1 MNSQWYY
8 ALHGQQAG
16 PVDPEALRSLIRQ
29 GVVHEETLIWRDG
42 MPDWRPLAQVAD
54 APRPLP
60 AGAPGDPSLPT
71 SDSPLGLPSAATAPD
86 SLACAVCQR
95 RFPAEDLITLGGRAV
110 CGDCKPMAVQRLEEG
125 LGWSGEDPRHQRPL
139 PVDPDALIEEI
150 RSRDYDARLGPLLA
164 KAWAMYRTP
173 GIFWPA
179 IGASALILLIHQA
192 SGMVPF
198 VGALIA
204 LALQGPL
211 YAGLYL
217 WYLKHVR
224 GGRPPVAEVFSGFS
238 PDFVR
243 YLLTGLLLV
252 VPMLITMILVAIPVG
267 IGVAFFSMNQGGSD
281 GPPALMFIGIGL
293 AVLVV
298 VLVNLYFQVG
308 FGFAVPLAADLKLGP
323 LQAVWTSLR
332 AVNLHFWRVLWLG
345 IVGGIIAIL
354 GLLGLIIGVLFTIP
368 IFLFLWMHLYEEI
381 FALRSVPSAN
391 LSMNLSTQDPV
402 VPPPAAT
409 GENPA

>member
-1 MNSQWYY
+1 MNSQWFY

-16 PVDPEALRSLIRQ
+16 PVDEDELRSLIRQ
-29 GVVHEETLIWRDG
+29 GVVHDQTLIWRDG
-42 MPDWRPLAQVAD
+42 MPDWLPLAQVAE

-60 AGAPGDPSLPT
+60 ANASEDPSLP
-71 SDSPLGLPSAATAPD
+71 SSASPGANPADASAPA
-86 SLACAVCQR
+86 SLTCAVCQR

-110 CGDCKPMAVQRLEEG
+110 CGDCKPVAVQRLEEG
-125 LGWSGEDPRHQRPL
+125 LGWSGEEPRRQRPL

-198 VGALIA
+198 LGALIA
-204 LALQGPL
+204 MALQGPL

-224 GGRPPVAEVFSGFS
+224 GGRPPVAEVFNGFS

-281 GPPALMFIGIGL
+281 GPSALMFIGIGL

-298 VLVNLYFQVG
+298 VLVNLYFQVS

-332 AVNLHFWRVLWLG
+332 AVNLHFWRVLWVG
-345 IVGGIIAIL
+345 IVGGVTAIL
-354 GLLGLIIGVLFTIP
+354 GLLGLIVGVLFTIP
-368 IFLFLWMHLYEEI
+368 IFMFLWMHLYEEI
-381 FALRSVPSAN
+381 FALRSLPTTGPAMSGPS
-391 LSMNLSTQDPV
+391 PH
-402 VPPPAAT
+402 PADTLEAT
-409 GENPA
+409 GETPA